1 MAIAVALLSSPEYST
16 VVIEELDNGI
26 HPSRAKTLLS
36 KINEVA
42 QKRHLKILI
51 TTHNPTLLDALPDE
65 IVSDCVFCYRDP
77 VDGSSKLR
85 KISDLPNYFDLL
97 VQGSLGDLLVSN
109 RINDFVKKNLAN
121 NGKSESAY
129 SWLAKLKSEIKG

>member
-1 MAIAVALLSSPEYST
+1 M
-16 VVIEELDNGI
+16 
-26 HPSRAKTLLS
+26 
-36 KINEVA
+36 
-42 QKRHLKILI
+42 KILI

-97 VQGSLGDLLVSN
+97 VQGSLGDLLV
-109 RINDFVKKNLAN
+109 KKNLAN